1 MKHKNV
7 RIGRSRFYVFGRGG
21 RMMECLGCKLA
32 NEEEII
38 YKVYEDDYVT
48 CFLDHAPFYPGH
60 TLIVPKKHVLEV
72 DELDDVVAKSIMDA
86 SKLIAKAIKTLYKPD
101 GITICQNGGIF
112 NELTHY
118 HMHVVPRYKERS
130 FAEFYTVQPGE
141 QQNHNFEETMNL
153 LKEAIEKIIH
163 SEKV

>member
-7 RIGRSRFYVFGRGG
+7 RAVFSRFYILERGESV
-21 RMMECLGCKLA
+21 MDCLGCKLA
-32 NEEEII
+32 NEEGKI

-60 TLIVPKKHVLEV
+60 TLIVPKQHVVEV
-72 DELDDVVAKSIMDA
+72 DELDDVVAKSITDA
-86 SKLIAKAIKTLYKPD
+86 SKIIAKAIKSLYELD

-118 HMHVVPRYKERS
+118 HVHVVPRYKERS
-130 FAEFYTVQPGE
+130 FAEFYTVQLGE
-141 QQNHNFEETMNL
+141 EQNHNLEETKNL
-153 LKEAIEKIIH
+153 LKEAIEQILHTNKA
-163 SEKV
+163 

>member
-7 RIGRSRFYVFGRGG
+7 RAVFSRFYVLEREESV
-21 RMMECLGCKLA
+21 MECLGCKLA
-32 NEEEII
+32 SEEENI

-48 CFLDHAPFYPGH
+48 CFLDHEPFYPGH
-60 TLIVPKKHVLEV
+60 TLIVPKQHVVEV

-86 SKLIAKAIKTLYKPD
+86 SKLIAKAIKALYKPD
-101 GITICQNGGIF
+101 GITVCQNGGIF

-141 QQNHNFEETMNL
+141 KKDYNLEETKHL
-153 LKEAIEKIIH
+153 LQEVIEKILVT
-163 SEKV
+163 EKV

>member
-1 MKHKNV
+1 
-7 RIGRSRFYVFGRGG
+7 
-21 RMMECLGCKLA
+21 MECVGCKLA

-38 YKVYEDDYVT
+38 YKIYEDDYVT
-48 CFLDHAPFYPGH
+48 CFLDHEPFYSGH
-60 TLIVPKKHVLEV
+60 TLIVPKQHVVEV

-86 SKLIAKAIKTLYKPD
+86 SKLIAKAIKSLYKPD

-141 QQNHNFEETMNL
+141 KKDSNFEETQNL
-153 LKEAIEKIIH
+153 LKEAIEKILLI
-163 SEKV
+163 EKE